1 MLREITLST
10 VDHINSTSTLVLL
23 SVVGII
29 SLIWYL
35 LWNNS
40 RDRKLLRKLPCI
52 QPWPLVGDL
61 LTLSTDAKSK

>member
-1 MLREITLST
+1 MLREIVLST